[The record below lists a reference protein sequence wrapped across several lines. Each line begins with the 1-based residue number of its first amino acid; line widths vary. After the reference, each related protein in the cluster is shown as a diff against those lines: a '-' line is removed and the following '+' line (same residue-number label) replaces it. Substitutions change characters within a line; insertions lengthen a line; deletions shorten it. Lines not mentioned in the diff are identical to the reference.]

1 MKKALFKSFVELTG
15 NPVSSALLK
24 SFTGSRFSRPFIQP
38 FSNAYRINNDEMEYP
53 ISHYKSL
60 QALFTRQLKEGIRQV
75 DHSLNVLTSPVDGV
89 VSGFG
94 QIATDQSFLI
104 KGHQYKI
111 NEIMGT
117 PEKAAAYKDGMYYIF
132 YLSPSH
138 YHHFH
143 YPVTGTLVSRY
154 ALGGVSYPVNSLG
167 LRLGQSPFSTNH
179 RLISEVVTDF
189 GKVAIVKVGAL
200 NVNSIQ
206 LLNSSKECVKGN
218 DFGYFSFGST
228 VILFIENNPD
238 FTPTVELNS
247 EVRVGQPVGKWIQ
260 R

>member
-1 MKKALFKSFVELTG
+1 MKKVLFKSFVELTG

-24 SFTGSRFSRPFIQP
+24 SFTSSRLSRPFIQP
-38 FSNAYRINNDEMEYP
+38 FSNAYRINNEEMEHM

-60 QALFTRQLKEGIRQV
+60 QALFTRRLKEGIRQV
-75 DHSLNVLTSPVDGV
+75 DPSPNVLTSPVDGIV
-89 VSGFG
+89 NGMG
-94 QIATDQSFLI
+94 KIADDQTFLI
-104 KGHQYKI
+104 KGHQYRI
-111 NEIMGT
+111 NEILGT
-117 PEKAAAYKDGMYYIF
+117 ESKAAPYKDGTYFIF

-143 YPVTGTLVSRY
+143 YPVTGELVSRY
-154 ALGGVSYPVNSLG
+154 ALGGVSYPVNNLG

-179 RLISEVVTDF
+179 RLISEIETDF

-206 LLNSSKECVKGN
+206 LLTSSKECVKGH

-228 VILFIENNPD
+228 VILFLENNQH
-238 FTPTVELNS
+238 FTPTIELNN
-247 EVRVGQPVGKWIQ
+247 EVLVGQPVGYWK
-260 R
+260 

>member
-24 SFTGSRFSRPFIQP
+24 SFTSSRFSRPLIQP
-38 FSNAYRINNDEMEYP
+38 FSKAYRINKNEMEYP

-60 QALFTRQLKEGIRQV
+60 QALFTRQLKGGVRQV
-75 DHSLNVLTSPVDGV
+75 DPSPNALTSPVDGV
-89 VSGFG
+89 VSGVG
-94 QIATDQSFLI
+94 EIANDQSFLI

-117 PEKAAAYKDGMYYIF
+117 SEKAAAYRDGTYYIF

-143 YPVTGTLVSRY
+143 YPVTGDLISRY

-167 LRLGQSPFSTNH
+167 LHLGQSPFSTNH
-179 RLISEVVTDF
+179 RLISEVMTDF
-189 GKVAIVKVGAL
+189 GKVAIIKVGAL

-206 LLNSSKECVKGN
+206 LHNSSKECIKGN

-238 FTPTVELNS
+238 FTPTIELNS
-247 EVRVGQPVGKWIQ
+247 EIQVGQPVGKWSQ
-260 R
+260 Q

>member
-1 MKKALFKSFVELTG
+1 MKKALFRSFVELTG

-24 SFTGSRFSRPFIQP
+24 SFSSSIVSRPLIRP
-38 FSNAYRINNDEMEYP
+38 FSNFYRISNDEMEYP

-60 QALFTRQLKEGIRQV
+60 QSLFTRNLKPGIRQINPSP
-75 DHSLNVLTSPVDGV
+75 HALISPVDGI
-89 VSGFG
+89 VSGAG
-94 QIATDQSFLI
+94 KIANDQTFFI
-104 KGHQYKI
+104 KGHQYRI

-117 PEKAAAYKDGMYYIF
+117 EKKAAPYKNGSYFIF

-143 YPVTGTLVSRY
+143 YPVTGKLVSRY

-179 RLISEVVTDF
+179 RLISEMETTF

-206 LLNSSKECVKGN
+206 LLNSSKDCIKGN

-228 VILFIENNPD
+228 VILFLENNPH
-238 FTPTVELNS
+238 FTPTIKLNS
-247 EVRVGQPVGKWIQ
+247 EVRVGQPVGNWL
-260 R
+260 